1 MQALLGIYTAIHF
14 SYSKHYSVYRFNL
27 RINKLTNKE
36 AMMLL
41 MFSITGFRAHFSK
54 SKCARVLF
62 INACSRDGVVTEDGC
77 VYADGEE

>member
-1 MQALLGIYTAIHF
+1 M
-14 SYSKHYSVYRFNL
+14 YRFNL

-62 INACSRDGVVTEDGC
+62 INACSRDGVALR
-77 VYADGEE
+77 YACRTVVFTLIYGGPEAFAVFARGSRLT